1 MEDDNMCSVDV
12 REMELK
18 CTSKS
23 EVYKV
28 LTLTGNVYLP
38 PMQQIN
44 SDFIRDIMWGEKC
57 VTSISDSWVYCW
69 R

>member
-1 MEDDNMCSVDV
+1 MSSVDV
-12 REMELK
+12 RVMALN
-18 CTSKS
+18 CTGGS

-44 SDFIRDIMWGEKC
+44 SDFIRNIMWGEKL
-57 VTSISDSWVYCW
+57 VTSISDSLVYCW